1 MAQKDLNLIFYH
13 YMHFRL
19 TEHFNKTNVVAGHE
33 VANFLAT
40 KFRIPRQIKKR
51 VLWDLESMGL
61 IDIVRGDV
69 IKINEARKVLCF

>member
-1 MAQKDLNLIFYH
+1 MAEKDLNLIFYH

-33 VANFLAT
+33 VANFLAN

-51 VLWDLESMGL
+51 VLWDLEYMGL
-61 IDIVRGDV
+61 IEIIRGDV
-69 IKINEARKVLCF
+69 IKINKPVRVLCF